1 MEPEIKGDKQGLA
14 RQRIAVAR
22 ARGLAKEEG
31 GTVQSRVRR
40 ETEEGPFEGALL
52 LLVLAMVEMEVTA
65 EAAITT
71 TSTRIRKT
79 VTTRRARGER
89 SVVPVG
95 LENESC

>member
-22 ARGLAKEEG
+22 ARGLAKEG

-40 ETEEGPFEGALL
+40 EAEEGPFEGALH

-65 EAAITT
+65 EAAITAT
-71 TSTRIRKT
+71 CTRTRKT
-79 VTTRRARGER
+79 VTTRRARGGR
-89 SVVPVG
+89 SVVPAG

>member
-22 ARGLAKEEG
+22 ARGLAKKG
-31 GTVQSRVRR
+31 GAVQSRVRG
-40 ETEEGPFEGALL
+40 ETEEGPFEGALH

-65 EAAITT
+65 EAAITAT
-71 TSTRIRKT
+71 FTRTRKT
-79 VTTRRARGER
+79 VTTRRARGGR
-89 SVVPVG
+89 SVVPAG

>member
-14 RQRIAVAR
+14 RQRIAVAQ
-22 ARGLAKEEG
+22 ARGLAN
-31 GTVQSRVRR
+31 TVQSRVRR
-40 ETEEGPFEGALL
+40 ETEEGPFEGALH

-65 EAAITT
+65 EAAITA

-79 VTTRRARGER
+79 VTTRRTRGER

>member
-1 MEPEIKGDKQGLA
+1 MEPDTKGNKQGLA

-22 ARGLAKEEG
+22 ARGLAKERS
-31 GTVQSRVRR
+31 TVQSRVRR
-40 ETEEGPFEGALL
+40 ETEEGPSEGALHL
-52 LLVLAMVEMEVTA
+52 LALAMVEMEVTA
-65 EAAITT
+65 EAAITA

-79 VTTRRARGER
+79 VTTRRTRGER